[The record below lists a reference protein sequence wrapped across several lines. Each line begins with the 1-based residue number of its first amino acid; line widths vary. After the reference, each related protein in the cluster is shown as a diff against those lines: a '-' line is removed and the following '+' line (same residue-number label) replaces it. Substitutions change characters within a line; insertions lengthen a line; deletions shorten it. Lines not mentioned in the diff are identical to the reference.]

1 MIHKQKLTRRL
12 FLSFSVFP
20 AILPAAPLVDFEHGL
35 GLFSS
40 SGGTRGSEN
49 SYNVNIFND
58 PEPEIDASVRLKL
71 NHSENILVKDHF
83 QLRLINLN
91 TSHEMMFN
99 FPSNY
104 TLSSREVASLD
115 NFLRDWRTGEVKR
128 IDTLVL
134 TDFLKICSLCA
145 KESKVL
151 RVNVHSGFRSKITN
165 GYLRKQSY
173 KVAQNSLHILGKA
186 IDFSIPGISPRR
198 LAEIVRANTRG
209 GVGCYKTFV
218 HLDSGPERSWS

>member
-1 MIHKQKLTRRL
+1 MTHKHKLTRRL

-20 AILPAAPLVDFEHGL
+20 AILQAAPLVDFEHGL

-40 SGGTRGSEN
+40 SGSTQSWEN
-49 SYNVNIFND
+49 SYKVNLFND
-58 PEPEIDASVRLKL
+58 PEPEIDSSVRLEL
-71 NHSENILVKDHF
+71 NHSENIFVKDHF
-83 QLRLINLN
+83 QLRLINSN

-104 TLSSREVASLD
+104 TLSSGEVASLD
-115 NFLRDWRTGEVKR
+115 NFLRDWRTDEIKR

-145 KESKVL
+145 KENKVL
-151 RVNVHSGFRSKITN
+151 KVNVHSGFRSKKTN
-165 GYLRKQSY
+165 AYLRKQSY
-173 KVAQNSLHILGKA
+173 KVAQNSLHIIGKA
-186 IDFSIPGISPRR
+186 IDFSIPDISPRR

-209 GVGCYKTFV
+209 GVGRYKTFI